1 MIRPSIAVGLL
12 AFAAGFSGPVAAR
25 APVRAPVPGHASVFG
40 DWNVTVAG
48 GPFAGSYKLSTM
60 MQCSKDNPAKGTLA
74 AGYDRAVDSAFTD
87 DKEPIRKAL
96 KDPKSLNWMQLYVVP
111 ESGTGRLTV
120 YFGKLD
126 YEHGPSS
133 KIGTRYEVET
143 RSGKKAK
150 GSGKFTVKPNGSGAV
165 ISFHGTSDKGVKL
178 DVSVTCGQFF

>member
-1 MIRPSIAVGLL
+1 MIRSFL
-12 AFAAGFSGPVAAR
+12 AAALIVLCAGFGERAVTR
-25 APVRAPVPGHASVFG
+25 APVQAPASGHSSAFG

-96 KDPKSLNWMQLYVVP
+96 EDPKSLNWMQLYVVP
-111 ESGTGRLTV
+111 ESGTGRLSV

-150 GSGKFTVKPNGSGAV
+150 GSGKFTVKPNGNGAV
-165 ISFHGTSDKGVKL
+165 ISFEGTSDKGVKL
-178 DVSVTCGQFF
+178 SATVTCGQFF